1 MSSRKQKKGLLI
13 IMKIKR
19 KSRVSVGGVITRV
32 FISILLTLALLLALV
47 YTLAY
52 SLAHGPSTSFRD
64 MLVNMAMQASATK
77 WAPGLVLSQDVIDSI
92 LGAASNDDLNVT
104 DPEQDAVERIWFN
117 DDGEHQDVVT
127 LPPDESD
134 EKIREIDW
142 SRAVDGIYYEEVVL
156 AHCRAY
162 VALIKDPSRVYTATS
177 SDFKGNEP
185 GIRFWDL
192 AERENAVLMINGGA
206 YPDTATGSGN
216 GGKPI
221 GITYSGGVCLWD
233 DGVTSTFIGFDSNDR
248 LVVTEKLTRAQ
259 AESLGIRDGC
269 CFQTGNSLIVDGTV
283 VSAKLGDV
291 ANSQRTAIGQCEDG
305 TVIFVVTDGR
315 TAASPGATF
324 SDITQLMLSYGAV
337 TAGMLDGG
345 SSSMMYYRNYYNIY
359 NYNQDELDDYQK
371 MGLVNKYKAFT
382 TPRRIPTY
390 FVVGGAS

>member
-1 MSSRKQKKGLLI
+1 M
-13 IMKIKR
+13 
-19 KSRVSVGGVITRV
+19 SVGGVIARV

-52 SLAHGPSTSFRD
+52 SIAHGPSNSFRD

-77 WAPGLVLSQDVIDSI
+77 WAPGLVLSQDVIDEI
-92 LGAASNDDLNVT
+92 LGVAAAEEPTVS
-104 DPEQDAVERIWFN
+104 DPEQEIVERIWFN
-117 DDGEHQDVVT
+117 DEGEHRDVVT
-127 LPPDESD
+127 LPASGDDEQV
-134 EKIREIDW
+134 RVVDW
-142 SRAVDGIYYEEVVL
+142 SRAVDGIFYEEVVL

-177 SDFKGNEP
+177 SDFKGSAP

-192 AERENAVLMINGGA
+192 AERDNAVLMINGGA
-206 YPDTATGSGN
+206 YPDTATGGGN
-216 GGKPI
+216 GSKPI
-221 GITYSGGVCLWD
+221 GITYSGGVCLWN
-233 DGVTSTFIGFDSNDR
+233 DGVTSTFMGFDKNDR

-259 AESLGIRDGC
+259 AEELGIRDGC
-269 CFQTGNSLIVDGTV
+269 CFQTGNSLIVDGAV
-283 VSAKLGDV
+283 VSPKLGDV

-345 SSSMMYYRNYYNIY
+345 SSSMMYYRDYYNIY
-359 NYNQDELDDYQK
+359 NYNMDELDDYQK

>member
-13 IMKIKR
+13 VMKIKR

-92 LGAASNDDLNVT
+92 LGAASNDDLNVI

-117 DDGEHQDVVT
+117 DEGEHQDVVT

-142 SRAVDGIYYEEVVL
+142 SCAVDGIYYEEVVL

-192 AERENAVLMINGGA
+192 SERENAVLMINGGA

-221 GITYSGGVCLWD
+221 GITYSGGVCLWN

>member
-1 MSSRKQKKGLLI
+1 M
-13 IMKIKR
+13 
-19 KSRVSVGGVITRV
+19 SVGGVIARV

-52 SLAHGPSTSFRD
+52 SIAHGPSSSFRD

-77 WAPGLVLSQDVIDSI
+77 WAPGLVLSQDVIDEI
-92 LGAASNDDLNVT
+92 LGVAAAEDPAVS
-104 DPEQDAVERIWFN
+104 DPEQEIVERIWFN
-117 DDGEHQDVVT
+117 DEGEHRDVVT
-127 LPPDESD
+127 LPASGDDEQV
-134 EKIREIDW
+134 RVVDW
-142 SRAVDGIYYEEVVL
+142 SRAVDGIFYEEVVL

-177 SDFKGNEP
+177 SDFKGSAP

-192 AERENAVLMINGGA
+192 AERDNAVLMINGGA
-206 YPDTATGSGN
+206 YPDTATGGGN
-216 GGKPI
+216 GSRPI
-221 GITYSGGVCLWD
+221 GITYSGGVCLWN
-233 DGVTSTFIGFDSNDR
+233 DGVTSTFMGFDKNDR

-259 AESLGIRDGC
+259 AEELGIRDGC
-269 CFQTGNSLIVDGTV
+269 CFQTGNSLIVDGAV
-283 VSAKLGDV
+283 VSPKLGDV

-345 SSSMMYYRNYYNIY
+345 SSSMMYYRDYYNIY
-359 NYNQDELDDYQK
+359 NYNMDELDDYQK

>member
-92 LGAASNDDLNVT
+92 LGAASNDDLNVI

-117 DDGEHQDVVT
+117 DEGEHQDVVT

-233 DGVTSTFIGFDSNDR
+233 DGVTSTFIGFDRNDR

>member
-1 MSSRKQKKGLLI
+1 M
-13 IMKIKR
+13 
-19 KSRVSVGGVITRV
+19 SVGGVIARV

-52 SLAHGPSTSFRD
+52 SIAHGPSNSFRD

-77 WAPGLVLSQDVIDSI
+77 WAPGLVLSQDVIDEI
-92 LGAASNDDLNVT
+92 LGVAAAEEPTVS
-104 DPEQDAVERIWFN
+104 DPEQEIVERIWFN
-117 DDGEHQDVVT
+117 DEGEHRDVVT
-127 LPPDESD
+127 LPASGDDEQV
-134 EKIREIDW
+134 RVVDW
-142 SRAVDGIYYEEVVL
+142 SRAVDGIFYEEVVL

-177 SDFKGNEP
+177 SDFKSSAP

-192 AERENAVLMINGGA
+192 AERDNAVLMINGGA
-206 YPDTATGSGN
+206 YPDTATGGGN
-216 GGKPI
+216 GSKPI
-221 GITYSGGVCLWD
+221 GITYSGGVCLWN
-233 DGVTSTFIGFDSNDR
+233 DGVTSTFMGFDKNDR

-259 AESLGIRDGC
+259 AEELGIRDGC
-269 CFQTGNSLIVDGTV
+269 CFQTGNSLIVDGAV
-283 VSAKLGDV
+283 VSPKLGDV

-345 SSSMMYYRNYYNIY
+345 SSSMMYYRDYYNIY
-359 NYNQDELDDYQK
+359 NYNMDELDDYQK

-390 FVVGGAS
+390 FVVGGTS

>member
-1 MSSRKQKKGLLI
+1 M
-13 IMKIKR
+13 
-19 KSRVSVGGVITRV
+19 SVGGVIARV

-52 SLAHGPSTSFRD
+52 SIAHGPSNSFRD

-77 WAPGLVLSQDVIDSI
+77 WAPGLVLSQDVIDEI
-92 LGAASNDDLNVT
+92 LGVAAAEEPTVS
-104 DPEQDAVERIWFN
+104 DPEQEIVERIWFN
-117 DDGEHQDVVT
+117 DEGEHRDVVT
-127 LPPDESD
+127 LPASGDDEQV
-134 EKIREIDW
+134 RVVDW
-142 SRAVDGIYYEEVVL
+142 SRAVDGIFYEEVVL

-162 VALIKDPSRVYTATS
+162 VALIKYPSRVYTATS
-177 SDFKGNEP
+177 SDFKGSAP

-192 AERENAVLMINGGA
+192 AERDNAVLMINGGA
-206 YPDTATGSGN
+206 YPDTATGGGN
-216 GGKPI
+216 GSKPI
-221 GITYSGGVCLWD
+221 GITYSGGVCLWN
-233 DGVTSTFIGFDSNDR
+233 DGVTSTFMGFDKNDR

-259 AESLGIRDGC
+259 AEELGIRDGC
-269 CFQTGNSLIVDGTV
+269 CFQTGNSLIVDGAV
-283 VSAKLGDV
+283 VSPKLGDV

-345 SSSMMYYRNYYNIY
+345 SSSMMYYRDYYNIY
-359 NYNQDELDDYQK
+359 NYNMDELDDYQK

>member
-1 MSSRKQKKGLLI
+1 M
-13 IMKIKR
+13 
-19 KSRVSVGGVITRV
+19 SVGGVIARV

-52 SLAHGPSTSFRD
+52 SIAHGPSSSFRD

-77 WAPGLVLSQDVIDSI
+77 WAPGLVLSQDVIDEI
-92 LGAASNDDLNVT
+92 LGVAAAEDPAVS
-104 DPEQDAVERIWFN
+104 DPEQEIVERIWFN
-117 DDGEHQDVVT
+117 DEGEHRDVVT
-127 LPPDESD
+127 LPVSGDDEQV
-134 EKIREIDW
+134 RVVDW
-142 SRAVDGIYYEEVVL
+142 SRAVDGIFYEEVVL

-177 SDFKGNEP
+177 SDFKGSAP

-192 AERENAVLMINGGA
+192 AERDNAVLMINGGA
-206 YPDTATGSGN
+206 YPDTATGGGN
-216 GGKPI
+216 GSRPI
-221 GITYSGGVCLWD
+221 GITYSGGVCLWN
-233 DGVTSTFIGFDSNDR
+233 DGVTSTFMGFDKNDR

-259 AESLGIRDGC
+259 AEELGIRDGC
-269 CFQTGNSLIVDGTV
+269 CFQTGNSLIVDGAV
-283 VSAKLGDV
+283 VSPKLGDV

-345 SSSMMYYRNYYNIY
+345 SSSMMYYRDYYNIY
-359 NYNQDELDDYQK
+359 NYNMDELDDYQK

>member
-1 MSSRKQKKGLLI
+1 M
-13 IMKIKR
+13 
-19 KSRVSVGGVITRV
+19 SVGGVIARV

-52 SLAHGPSTSFRD
+52 SIAHGPSSSFRD

-77 WAPGLVLSQDVIDSI
+77 WAPGLVLSQDVIDEI
-92 LGAASNDDLNVT
+92 LGVAAAEDPAVS
-104 DPEQDAVERIWFN
+104 DPEQEIVERIWFN
-117 DDGEHQDVVT
+117 DEGEHRDVVT
-127 LPPDESD
+127 LPAPGDDEQV
-134 EKIREIDW
+134 RVVDW
-142 SRAVDGIYYEEVVL
+142 SRAVDGIFYEEVVL

-177 SDFKGNEP
+177 SDFKGSAP

-192 AERENAVLMINGGA
+192 AERDNAVLMINGGA
-206 YPDTATGSGN
+206 YPDTATGGGN
-216 GGKPI
+216 GSRPI
-221 GITYSGGVCLWD
+221 GITYSGGVCLWN
-233 DGVTSTFIGFDSNDR
+233 DGVTSTFMGFDKNDR

-259 AESLGIRDGC
+259 AEELGIRDGC
-269 CFQTGNSLIVDGTV
+269 CFQTGNSLIVDGAV
-283 VSAKLGDV
+283 VSPKLGDV

-345 SSSMMYYRNYYNIY
+345 SSSMMYYRDYYKIY
-359 NYNQDELDDYQK
+359 NYNMDELDDYQK

>member
-1 MSSRKQKKGLLI
+1 
-13 IMKIKR
+13 MKIKG
-19 KSRVSVGGVITRV
+19 KSRVSVGGVIARV

-92 LGAASNDDLNVT
+92 LGAASNDDPNVS

-117 DDGEHQDVVT
+117 DEGEHQDVVT
-127 LPPDESD
+127 LPPDEND
-134 EKIREIDW
+134 EKIREVDW

-177 SDFKGNEP
+177 SDFKGSSP

-221 GITYSGGVCLWD
+221 GITYSCGVCLWD

-248 LVVTEKLTRAQ
+248 LVVTEKLTRVQ

-345 SSSMMYYRNYYNIY
+345 SSSMMYYRDYYNIY
-359 NYNQDELDDYQK
+359 NYDQNELDDYQK

>member
-1 MSSRKQKKGLLI
+1 M
-13 IMKIKR
+13 
-19 KSRVSVGGVITRV
+19 SVGGVIARV

-52 SLAHGPSTSFRD
+52 SIAHGPSNSFRD

-77 WAPGLVLSQDVIDSI
+77 WAPGLVLSQDVIDEI
-92 LGAASNDDLNVT
+92 LGVAAAEEPTVS
-104 DPEQDAVERIWFN
+104 DPEQEIVERIWFN
-117 DDGEHQDVVT
+117 DEGEHRDVVT
-127 LPPDESD
+127 LPASGDDEQV
-134 EKIREIDW
+134 RVVDW
-142 SRAVDGIYYEEVVL
+142 SRAVDGIFYEEVVL

-177 SDFKGNEP
+177 SDFKGSAP

-192 AERENAVLMINGGA
+192 AERDNAVLMINGGA
-206 YPDTATGSGN
+206 YPDTATGGGN
-216 GGKPI
+216 GSKPI
-221 GITYSGGVCLWD
+221 GITYSGGVCLWN
-233 DGVTSTFIGFDSNDR
+233 DGVTSTFMGFDKNDR

-259 AESLGIRDGC
+259 AEELGIRDGC

-283 VSAKLGDV
+283 VSPKLGDV

-345 SSSMMYYRNYYNIY
+345 SSSMMYYRDYYNIY
-359 NYNQDELDDYQK
+359 NYNMDELDDYQK